1 MDALDKLTEIF
12 KKFPGIGPRQA
23 KRFVYHIL
31 QETESD
37 IAELINGI
45 SNIKRGIS
53 ICDKCY
59 RYFENKN
66 KQAVVPCPICSNP
79 GRDNST
85 LMIVVKDIDLLAVER
100 SRAYSG
106 VYFVLGNTVPILEEE
121 PHKKIRQG
129 ELLYRINELIG
140 VSTTAPEPTSESEQ
154 DSNSDESSIDDF
166 EADLNASASA
176 TETSSLP
183 SLKAQANAVA
193 PSLSKL
199 KEVIIATSV
208 NTEGEHTAF
217 YINTLLRPYVEKYG
231 FKITT
236 LGRGLST
243 GTELEYSDGDTLKSA
258 LENRH

>member
-1 MDALDKLTEIF
+1 MDSLDKLTEIF

-31 QETESD
+31 QENEED
-37 IAELINGI
+37 IGELINAIG
-45 SNIKRGIS
+45 NIKRGIS

-66 KQAVVPCPICSNP
+66 KQTVVPCPICINTS
-79 GRDNST
+79 RDNST

-100 SRAYSG
+100 SRAYNG
-106 VYFVLGNTVPILEEE
+106 LYFVLGNTVPILDEE

-129 ELLYRINELIG
+129 ELLYRINELVGIENEA
-140 VSTTAPEPTSESEQ
+140 STIEELSAELNSISSMIK
-154 DSNSDESSIDDF
+154 DSAKEN
-166 EADLNASASA
+166 
-176 TETSSLP
+176 
-183 SLKAQANAVA
+183 
-193 PSLSKL
+193 SKL
-199 KEVIIATSV
+199 KEVIVATSV

>member
-1 MDALDKLTEIF
+1 MDSLDKLTEIF

-31 QETESD
+31 QENEED
-37 IAELINGI
+37 VADLINAIG
-45 SNIKRGIS
+45 NIKRGIS

-66 KQAVVPCPICSNP
+66 KQAIVPCPICSSTS
-79 GRDNST
+79 RDQAT
-85 LMIVVKDIDLLAVER
+85 IMIVAKDIDLLAVER
-100 SRAYSG
+100 SRAYNG
-106 VYFVLGNTVPILEEE
+106 LYFVLGNTVPILDEE

-140 VSTTAPEPTSESEQ
+140 VV
-154 DSNSDESSIDDF
+154 NKKDEEETIEGLS
-166 EADLNASASA
+166 ADLEAI
-176 TETSSLP
+176 SSMIKDSP
-183 SLKAQANAVA
+183 SGA
-193 PSLSKL
+193 SKL
-199 KEVIIATSV
+199 KEVIVATSV

-217 YINTLLRPYVEKYG
+217 YLSTLLRPYVEKYG

-243 GTELEYSDGDTLKSA
+243 GTELEYSDGETLKSA

>member
-1 MDALDKLTEIF
+1 MDALDKLSEIF
-12 KKFPGIGPRQA
+12 KRFPGIGPRQA

-31 QETESD
+31 QENEEDT
-37 IAELINGI
+37 AELINAIG
-45 SNIKRGIS
+45 NIKRGIS

-66 KQAVVPCPICSNP
+66 KQAIVPCPICFSNS
-79 GRDNST
+79 RDQGT

-100 SRAYSG
+100 SKAYNG
-106 VYFVLGNTVPILEEE
+106 LYFVLGNTVPILDES

-129 ELLYRINELIG
+129 ELLYRIGELCG
-140 VSTTAPEPTSESEQ
+140 VKDGDVREKESETIEEL
-154 DSNSDESSIDDF
+154 SE
-166 EADLNASASA
+166 ELN
-176 TETSSLP
+176 
-183 SLKAQANAVA
+183 
-193 PSLSKL
+193 SLSKAHESAKKVSPL

-217 YINTLLRPYVEKYG
+217 YLNTLLRPYVEKYG

>member
-1 MDALDKLTEIF
+1 MDPLDKLTEIF

-31 QETESD
+31 QEDEAD
-37 IAELINGI
+37 VAELINAI

-66 KQAVVPCPICSNP
+66 KQAVVPCPICSSTS
-79 GRDNST
+79 RDQST
-85 LMIVVKDIDLLAVER
+85 LMLVVKDIDLLAVER
-100 SRAYSG
+100 SRAYNG
-106 VYFVLGNTVPILEEE
+106 LYFVLGNTVPILDDE

-129 ELLYRINELIG
+129 ELLYRINELVG
-140 VSTTAPEPTSESEQ
+140 VENKTNKDDNDNGSEDKSNDEDEETIEKLSAKLNSISSPISSMIK
-154 DSNSDESSIDDF
+154 DSPKASS
-166 EADLNASASA
+166 N
-176 TETSSLP
+176 
-183 SLKAQANAVA
+183 
-193 PSLSKL
+193 L

-217 YINTLLRPYVEKYG
+217 YLNTLLRPYVEKYG

>member
-23 KRFVYHIL
+23 KRFVYHVL
-31 QETESD
+31 QETEED

-45 SNIKRGIS
+45 SGVKRGIS

-66 KQAVVPCPICSNP
+66 KQSVVPCPICINTS
-79 GRDNST
+79 RDHST
-85 LMIVVKDIDLLAVER
+85 LMIVAKDIDLLAVER
-100 SRAYSG
+100 SRAYNG
-106 VYFVLGNTVPILEEE
+106 LYFVLGNTVPILDEE

-129 ELLYRINELIG
+129 ELLYRIDELTG
-140 VSTTAPEPTSESEQ
+140 ASES
-154 DSNSDESSIDDF
+154 SLNKKSDESSLEDL
-166 EADLNASASA
+166 EAELSSVSESESKPLNK
-176 TETSSLP
+176 SS
-183 SLKAQANAVA
+183 
-193 PSLSKL
+193 SKL
-199 KEVIIATSV
+199 KEVIVATSV

-217 YINTLLRPYVEKYG
+217 YINTLLRPYVEKHG

>member
-23 KRFVYHIL
+23 KRFVYHVL
-31 QETESD
+31 QENEED
-37 IAELINGI
+37 VAELINAI

-66 KQAVVPCPICSNP
+66 KQAVVPCPICLSTS
-79 GRDNST
+79 RDHST
-85 LMIVVKDIDLLAVER
+85 LMIVAKDIDLLAVER
-100 SRAYSG
+100 SRAYNG
-106 VYFVLGNTVPILEEE
+106 LYFVLGNTVPILDEE

-129 ELLYRINELIG
+129 ELLYRIDELGTASKIEEKKN
-140 VSTTAPEPTSESEQ
+140 TTA
-154 DSNSDESSIDDF
+154 D
-166 EADLNASASA
+166 
-176 TETSSLP
+176 
-183 SLKAQANAVA
+183 AVD
-193 PSLSKL
+193 L

-217 YINTLLRPYVEKYG
+217 YLNTLLRPYVEKYG

>member
-37 IAELINGI
+37 IAELVNAI
-45 SNIKRGIS
+45 SGVKRSIS

-79 GRDNST
+79 SRDNST
-85 LMIVVKDIDLLAVER
+85 LMIVAKDIDLLAVER
-100 SRAYSG
+100 SRAYNG
-106 VYFVLGNTVPILEEE
+106 LYFVLGNTVPILDEA

-129 ELLYRINELIG
+129 ELLYRINELN
-140 VSTTAPEPTSESEQ
+140 TDP
-154 DSNSDESSIDDF
+154 
-166 EADLNASASA
+166 L
-176 TETSSLP
+176 
-183 SLKAQANAVA
+183 
-193 PSLSKL
+193 KL

-217 YINTLLRPYVEKYG
+217 YINTLLRPYVEKHG

>member
-1 MDALDKLTEIF
+1 MDPLDKLTEIF

-31 QETESD
+31 QETEED
-37 IAELINGI
+37 IGDLINSI

-59 RYFENKN
+59 RYYENKN
-66 KQAVVPCPICSNP
+66 KHEVVPCPICINNS
-79 GRDNST
+79 RDHST
-85 LMIVVKDIDLLAVER
+85 LMIVAKDIDLLAVER
-100 SRAYSG
+100 SRAYNG
-106 VYFVLGNTVPILEEE
+106 LYFVLGNTVPILDEE

-129 ELLYRINELIG
+129 ELLYRIDEL
-140 VSTTAPEPTSESEQ
+140 TTEP
-154 DSNSDESSIDDF
+154 
-166 EADLNASASA
+166 
-176 TETSSLP
+176 
-183 SLKAQANAVA
+183 
-193 PSLSKL
+193 SKL
-199 KEVIIATSV
+199 KEVIVATSV

-217 YINTLLRPYVEKYG
+217 YINTLLRPYVEKHG

>member
-1 MDALDKLTEIF
+1 MDALDKLSEIF
-12 KKFPGIGPRQA
+12 KRFPGIGPRQA

-31 QETESD
+31 QENEEDT
-37 IAELINGI
+37 AELINAIG
-45 SNIKRGIS
+45 NIKRGIS

-66 KQAVVPCPICSNP
+66 KQTVVPCPICTSSN
-79 GRDNST
+79 RDQGT
-85 LMIVVKDIDLLAVER
+85 LMIVAKDIDLLAVER
-100 SRAYSG
+100 SRAYNG
-106 VYFVLGNTVPILEEE
+106 LYFVLGNTVPILDEA

-129 ELLYRINELIG
+129 ELLYRIEEMIGLINKE
-140 VSTTAPEPTSESEQ
+140 T
-154 DSNSDESSIDDF
+154 DESSMEEL
-166 EADLNASASA
+166 EAEL
-176 TETSSLP
+176 TSIENSKTP
-183 SLKAQANAVA
+183 SN
-193 PSLSKL
+193 L
-199 KEVIIATSV
+199 KEIIIATSV

-217 YINTLLRPYVEKYG
+217 YLNTLLRSYKEKHG

>member
-31 QETESD
+31 QENEED
-37 IAELINGI
+37 IGELINAI

-66 KQAVVPCPICSNP
+66 KQAVVPCPICINTS
-79 GRDNST
+79 RDNST

-100 SRAYSG
+100 SRAYNG
-106 VYFVLGNTVPILEEE
+106 LYFVLGNTVPILDEE

-129 ELLYRINELIG
+129 ELLYRINELVGI
-140 VSTTAPEPTSESEQ
+140 E
-154 DSNSDESSIDDF
+154 NESSTI
-166 EADLNASASA
+166 EELNPI
-176 TETSSLP
+176 SSMI
-183 SLKAQANAVA
+183 KDAKEN
-193 PSLSKL
+193 SKL
-199 KEVIIATSV
+199 KEVIVATSV

>member
-1 MDALDKLTEIF
+1 MDALDKLSEIF

-31 QETESD
+31 QENEED
-37 IAELINGI
+37 IAELINAI
-45 SNIKRGIS
+45 SNIKRGVS

-66 KQAVVPCPICSNP
+66 KQMIVPCPICSNTS
-79 GRDNST
+79 RDQGT
-85 LMIVVKDIDLLAVER
+85 LMIVAKDIDLLAVER
-100 SRAYSG
+100 SRAYNG
-106 VYFVLGNTVPILEEE
+106 VYFVLGNTVPILDEE

-129 ELLYRINELIG
+129 ELLYRVEEL
-140 VSTTAPEPTSESEQ
+140 T
-154 DSNSDESSIDDF
+154 D
-166 EADLNASASA
+166 
-176 TETSSLP
+176 
-183 SLKAQANAVA
+183 
-193 PSLSKL
+193 L

-217 YINTLLRPYVEKYG
+217 YLNTLLRPYKEKSG

>member
-1 MDALDKLTEIF
+1 MDSLDKLTEIF

-31 QETESD
+31 QENEEDVAT
-37 IAELINGI
+37 LINAIG
-45 SNIKRGIS
+45 NIKRGIS

-66 KQAVVPCPICSNP
+66 KQAIVPCPICTNP
-79 GRDNST
+79 ARDQST

-100 SRAYSG
+100 SRAYNG
-106 VYFVLGNTVPILEEE
+106 LYFVLGNTVPILDES
-121 PHKKIRQG
+121 PHLKIRQG
-129 ELLYRINELIG
+129 ELLYRINELCGTESKKNEEETIEELSRELDS
-140 VSTTAPEPTSESEQ
+140 VSDTVSSTLSEQ
-154 DSNSDESSIDDF
+154 SV
-166 EADLNASASA
+166 
-176 TETSSLP
+176 P
-183 SLKAQANAVA
+183 
-193 PSLSKL
+193 SKL
-199 KEVIIATSV
+199 KEIIIATSV

-217 YINTLLRPYVEKYG
+217 YLSTLLRPQKEKSG

>member
-23 KRFVYHIL
+23 KRFVYHLL
-31 QETESD
+31 QENDED
-37 IAELINGI
+37 IAELINSI
-45 SNIKRGIS
+45 SNVKKGVS
-53 ICDKCY
+53 VCDKCY

-66 KQAVVPCPICSNP
+66 KDRAIPCSICSNST
-79 GRDNST
+79 RDTST
-85 LMIVVKDIDLLAVER
+85 LMIVAKDIDLQAMER
-100 SRAYSG
+100 SRAYNG
-106 VYFVLGNTVPILEEE
+106 LYFVLGNTVPILEEE

-129 ELLYRINELIG
+129 ELIYRVEEL
-140 VSTTAPEPTSESEQ
+140 T
-154 DSNSDESSIDDF
+154 D
-166 EADLNASASA
+166 
-176 TETSSLP
+176 
-183 SLKAQANAVA
+183 
-193 PSLSKL
+193 L
-199 KEVIIATSV
+199 KEIIIATSV

-217 YINTLLRPYVEKYG
+217 YLNTLLKPYKEKRD

>member
-1 MDALDKLTEIF
+1 MDPLDKLTEIF

-31 QETESD
+31 QEKEEDVS
-37 IAELINGI
+37 ELINAI
-45 SNIKRGIS
+45 SNIKQSIS

-66 KQAVVPCPICSNP
+66 KQRMVPCPICLSSS
-79 GRDNST
+79 RDQST

-106 VYFVLGNTVPILEEE
+106 LYFVLGNTVPILDEA
-121 PHKKIRQG
+121 PHMKIRQG
-129 ELLYRINELIG
+129 ELLYRIGDLCG
-140 VSTTAPEPTSESEQ
+140 AKDKESETIEELTAEL
-154 DSNSDESSIDDF
+154 NSSG
-166 EADLNASASA
+166 
-176 TETSSLP
+176 
-183 SLKAQANAVA
+183 
-193 PSLSKL
+193 SKDMVSPL

-217 YINTLLRPYVEKYG
+217 YLNTLLRPYVEKYG

>member
-31 QETESD
+31 QENEED
-37 IAELINGI
+37 IGELINAIG
-45 SNIKRGIS
+45 NIKKGVS

-66 KQAVVPCPICSNP
+66 KQNVVPCPICINTS
-79 GRDNST
+79 RDNST

-100 SRAYSG
+100 SRAYNG
-106 VYFVLGNTVPILEEE
+106 LYFVLGNTVPILDEE

-129 ELLYRINELIG
+129 ELLYRINELVGIENEA
-140 VSTTAPEPTSESEQ
+140 STIEELSAELNSISSMIK
-154 DSNSDESSIDDF
+154 DS
-166 EADLNASASA
+166 AK
-176 TETSSLP
+176 ET
-183 SLKAQANAVA
+183 
-193 PSLSKL
+193 SKL
-199 KEVIIATSV
+199 KEIIVATSV

>member
-31 QETESD
+31 QENEED
-37 IAELINGI
+37 VAELINAIG
-45 SNIKRGIS
+45 NIKRGIS

-66 KQAVVPCPICSNP
+66 KQAVVPCPICINTS
-79 GRDNST
+79 RDNST
-85 LMIVVKDIDLLAVER
+85 LMIVIKDIDLLAVER
-100 SRAYSG
+100 SKAYNG
-106 VYFVLGNTVPILEEE
+106 VYFVLGNTVPILDDE

-129 ELLYRINELIG
+129 ELLYRIEELCG
-140 VSTTAPEPTSESEQ
+140 VEEKKSKEETVEELSAELSAHISQISTDPKT
-154 DSNSDESSIDDF
+154 
-166 EADLNASASA
+166 
-176 TETSSLP
+176 
-183 SLKAQANAVA
+183 
-193 PSLSKL
+193 SKL

-217 YINTLLRPYVEKYG
+217 YLNTLLRPYVEKYG

>member
-1 MDALDKLTEIF
+1 MDTLDKLTEIF

-31 QETESD
+31 QETEED
-37 IAELINGI
+37 ISELINAI
-45 SNIKRGIS
+45 SNIKKGIS
-53 ICDKCY
+53 ICNKCY

-66 KQAVVPCPICSNP
+66 KQTIVPCPICSNTS
-79 GRDNST
+79 RDQGT

-100 SRAYSG
+100 SRAYNG
-106 VYFVLGNTVPILEEE
+106 LYFVLGNTVPILDEE

-129 ELLYRINELIG
+129 ELLYRIDELG
-140 VSTTAPEPTSESEQ
+140 SM
-154 DSNSDESSIDDF
+154 N
-166 EADLNASASA
+166 
-176 TETSSLP
+176 
-183 SLKAQANAVA
+183 
-193 PSLSKL
+193 L

-217 YINTLLRPYVEKYG
+217 YLNTLLKSYKDKYG

>member
-1 MDALDKLTEIF
+1 MDSLDKLTEIF

-31 QETESD
+31 QENEEDTAD
-37 IAELINGI
+37 MINAIG
-45 SNIKRGIS
+45 NIKRDIS

-66 KQAVVPCPICSNP
+66 KQEVVPCPLCTNP
-79 GRDNST
+79 HRDQTT

-100 SRAYSG
+100 SRAYNG
-106 VYFVLGNTVPILEEE
+106 LYFVLGNTVPILDEE

-129 ELLYRINELIG
+129 ELLYRINELC
-140 VSTTAPEPTSESEQ
+140 
-154 DSNSDESSIDDF
+154 D
-166 EADLNASASA
+166 
-176 TETSSLP
+176 TE
-183 SLKAQANAVA
+183 
-193 PSLSKL
+193 L
-199 KEVIIATSV
+199 KEIIIATSV

-217 YINTLLRPYVEKYG
+217 YINTLLKPYKEKYG
-231 FKITT
+231 FKTTT

-258 LENRH
+258 LDNRG

>member
-1 MDALDKLTEIF
+1 MDSLDKLTEIF

-31 QETESD
+31 QETDSD
-37 IAELINGI
+37 ISDLINAIGNIKKGI
-45 SNIKRGIS
+45 SV
-53 ICDKCY
+53 CDKCY

-66 KQAVVPCPICSNP
+66 KQNIVPCPICSNTS
-79 GRDNST
+79 RDQST
-85 LMIVVKDIDLLAVER
+85 LMIVAKDIDLLAVER
-100 SRAYSG
+100 SRAYNG

-129 ELLYRINELIG
+129 ELLYRIEEL
-140 VSTTAPEPTSESEQ
+140 SPT
-154 DSNSDESSIDDF
+154 
-166 EADLNASASA
+166 
-176 TETSSLP
+176 
-183 SLKAQANAVA
+183 
-193 PSLSKL
+193 L
-199 KEVIIATSV
+199 KEIIIATSV

-217 YINTLLRPYVEKYG
+217 YLNTLLRPYKEKYE